1 MLSGAISSISLLSL
15 TVFFKRFHYFLDL
28 GKYKE
33 FFKLLLEEILVKCLK
48 QKLYVVEL
56 RHIFGLLFDEDRQP
70 VQLQEELHLI

>member
-1 MLSGAISSISLLSL
+1 MLFGAISSTSLLSSM
-15 TVFFKRFHYFLDL
+15 VFFKRFYSFLDL

-70 VQLQEELHLI
+70 VQLQEELQLI

>member
-15 TVFFKRFHYFLDL
+15 TVFFKKFYSFVDL